1 MRLLP
6 KIYCRSHDAGVS
18 RTRQA
23 AEWAGFVSNRT
34 QKTAVNPL
42 TRIASRSVM
51 RLSYSVAAR

>member
-6 KIYCRSHDAGVS
+6 KTYCRSHDAHAS
-18 RTRQA
+18 STRHMA
-23 AEWAGFVSNRT
+23 GAAGFVNNRT

-51 RLSYSVAAR
+51 RPSYSVAAR